1 LIKIKNILVIAFIL
15 CAWRAN
21 AQIWWEKKTPHVSI
35 WEYPR
40 SNSKN
45 LLDREYSRNIHFGFA
60 LGLNAFDFSQI
71 KNSGNTVYI
80 PGQGNVILYAD
91 LINVKPGFSINAI
104 ADYRLVTNLD
114 IRFIPGI
121 FFGQRQLDFY
131 RNDTRGLVKSMPI
144 VSNYLEFPI
153 VIKYSADRYT
163 NFRPYVL
170 TGLNTRVNLSNTI
183 NIESGR
189 YIELKKIEP
198 FAEIG
203 LGFDFYFNYFRM
215 GLEFKFSTGLINCL
229 SKTEAVGSDACYR
242 KSLKSIHSNTIGFT
256 ISFEL

>member
-1 LIKIKNILVIAFIL
+1 M
-15 CAWRAN
+15 
-21 AQIWWEKKTPHVSI
+21 
-35 WEYPR
+35 
-40 SNSKN
+40 N

-71 KNSGNTVYI
+71 RNSGEPVFIEGY
-80 PGQGNVILYAD
+80 GKEKVILYAD
-91 LINVKPGFSINAI
+91 LIQLKPGFSINGI

-131 RNDTRGLVKSMPI
+131 RQDTKGIIMSMPI
-144 VSNYLEFPI
+144 ASNYLEFPI

-183 NIESGR
+183 NVEEGR
-189 YIELKKIEP
+189 YIELKKLEP

-203 LGFDFYFNYFRM
+203 FGFDFYFDYFRM

-229 SKTEAVGSDACYR
+229 SEIETEFSKFGYFR
-242 KSLKSIHSNTIGFT
+242 QSLKSIHSNTIGFT
-256 ISFEL
+256 VSFEL

>member
-1 LIKIKNILVIAFIL
+1 L
-15 CAWRAN
+15 CVFEAN
-21 AQIWWEKKTPHVSI
+21 AQIWWKKQTPHSSI

-40 SNSKN
+40 SNTMN

-71 KNSGNTVYI
+71 RNSGETVSI
-80 PGQGNVILYAD
+80 SGQENVVLYAD
-91 LINVKPGFSINAI
+91 LIHIKPGFSINAI

-131 RNDTRGLVKSMPI
+131 RSDTKGLVKSMPI
-144 VSNYLEFPI
+144 ASNYLEFPI
-153 VIKYSADRYT
+153 VMKYSAERYT

-170 TGLNTRVNLSNTI
+170 TGLNTRVNLSNSI
-183 NIESGR
+183 NMESER
-189 YIELKKIEP
+189 YIELKKLEP

-203 LGFDFYFNYFRM
+203 FGFDYYFDYFRM
-215 GLEFKFSTGLINCL
+215 SLEFKFSTGLINCL
-229 SKTEAVGSDACYR
+229 NKAEAVYPHDSYR

>member
-1 LIKIKNILVIAFIL
+1 LIKIKDILAIAFIL
-15 CAWRAN
+15 CALGVN
-21 AQIWWEKKTPHVSI
+21 AQIWWEKQTPRVSI

-40 SNSKN
+40 SNTMN

-71 KNSGNTVYI
+71 KNSGNTVSI

-91 LINVKPGFSINAI
+91 LIHIKPGFSINGI
-104 ADYRLVTNLD
+104 ADYRLITNLS

-121 FFGQRQLDFY
+121 FFGQRQLEFY
-131 RNDTRGLVKSMPI
+131 RSDTKGLIKSMPLT
-144 VSNYLEFPI
+144 SNYLEFP
-153 VIKYSADRYT
+153 VVLKYSADRYT
-163 NFRPYVL
+163 NFRPYVI

-183 NIESGR
+183 NRDSER
-189 YIELKKIEP
+189 YIAMQKLEP

-203 LGFDFYFNYFRM
+203 FGFDFYFDYFRM
-215 GLEFKFSTGLINCL
+215 GLEFKLSSGLINCL
-229 SKTEAVGSDACYR
+229 DKTEATGYEYYR
-242 KSLKSIHSNTIGFT
+242 RSLKSIRSNTTGFA

>member
-1 LIKIKNILVIAFIL
+1 V
-15 CAWRAN
+15 
-21 AQIWWEKKTPHVSI
+21 

-40 SNSKN
+40 SNSMN
-45 LLDREYSRNIHFGFA
+45 LLDREYSRNIHFGFS

-71 KNSGNTVYI
+71 HNSGNTVFI

-91 LINVKPGFSINAI
+91 LIHLKPGFNINAI

-131 RNDTRGLVKSMPI
+131 RRDTKGLVQSMPI
-144 VSNYLEFPI
+144 TSNYLEFP
-153 VIKYSADRYT
+153 VVLKYSASRYT
-163 NFRPYVL
+163 NFRPYIL

-183 NIESGR
+183 NVDSER
-189 YIELKKIEP
+189 YIELKKLEP

-203 LGFDFYFNYFRM
+203 LGFDFYFDYFRM
-215 GLEFKFSTGLINCL
+215 SIEIKISAGLNNCL
-229 SKTEAVGSDACYR
+229 NKTEATGYEYYR
-242 KSLKSIHSNTIGFT
+242 RSLKSIHSNTAGLT

>member
-1 LIKIKNILVIAFIL
+1 L
-15 CAWRAN
+15 CCFQAG
-21 AQIWWEKKTPHVSI
+21 AQIWWEKQKPHVSI

-40 SNSKN
+40 SNKMN
-45 LLDREYSRNIHFGFA
+45 LLDREYSRNLHFGFA

-71 KNSGNTVYI
+71 HNSGSTVSI

-91 LINVKPGFSINAI
+91 LIHLKPGFSINAI

-131 RNDTRGLVKSMPI
+131 RRDTKGLVGSMPI
-144 VSNYLEFPI
+144 ASNYLEFPA
-153 VIKYSADRYT
+153 VLKYSANRYT

-170 TGLNTRVNLSNTI
+170 TGLNTRINLSNTI
-183 NIESGR
+183 NMDSGR
-189 YIELKKIEP
+189 YIEMKKLEP
-198 FAEIG
+198 FFEIG

-215 GLEFKFSTGLINCL
+215 STEVKVSTGLINCIN
-229 SKTEAVGSDACYR
+229 STEAAGYEYYR
-242 KSLKSIHSNTIGFT
+242 RSLKSIRSNTAGFT